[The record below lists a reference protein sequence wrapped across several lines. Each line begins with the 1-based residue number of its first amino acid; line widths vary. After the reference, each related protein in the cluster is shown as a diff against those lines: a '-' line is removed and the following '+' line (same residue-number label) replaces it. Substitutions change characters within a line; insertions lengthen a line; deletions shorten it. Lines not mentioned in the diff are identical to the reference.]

1 MEWTSGRDCCMAP
14 PGNQDSANLRS
25 SAGTDAIS
33 RETAALAARIGG
45 EARRMEPDFLRLTS
59 GLANLHG
66 KLSALSRSGGEL
78 ATEVAERLQ
87 AIRSN
92 DVSRLV
98 QGSYDALQESLAS
111 SNRRLVELDANS
123 AALAALQNAGR
134 RLKGVATQLGVTRLG
149 FSIECARLPSQEDSF
164 QDFIGQ
170 LVALEKAVAQ
180 LGVQVTQQAATARTE
195 QTASSSRIR
204 GALTE
209 LGRLT
214 DNCAAVA
221 AAAGRG
227 LDGLLVGCGTMAEG
241 VTRCVRAIDEHAGQ
255 LVYFLQFGDIVRQ
268 KLEHVAAALS
278 AAAGSPA
285 AMRRMLAVQ
294 TAQLAAVTGEIESAR
309 SKLDAAFVGLG
320 RTTDQL
326 VQLLGSLQSQPAA
339 GTGATVTIGGLTEE
353 LRGMHRLRQ
362 RADELGNGSAL
373 AAAQAAEIAARM
385 ADHIESLGETNARM
399 HLMALNAIVNT
410 SRLGSSAAALGVLSI
425 QVHEVARE
433 SSVIVGEVLPLL
445 DRVRRSSQAMGEGAP
460 TGAAA
465 PLLAA
470 ADIDGGLDRL
480 EQLTARVGDCT
491 ARLPELNAEQQQ
503 LLAVARAD
511 VGFLDGLSTSLDRA
525 RSELVRLRDA
535 LAAVPG
541 AVGGEA
547 EEAEAFAA
555 YTMESEREIHRAVT
569 GGAAASAGAGLA
581 VAAAGGDLGDNI
593 ELF

>member
-1 MEWTSGRDCCMAP
+1 MAQ
-14 PGNQDSANLRS
+14 PGNQDSANPRS
-25 SAGTDAIS
+25 NAGAEAVA
-33 RETAALAARIGG
+33 REIAALAARIEG

-98 QGSYDALQESLAS
+98 QGSYDALQQSLAS

-149 FSIECARLPSQEDSF
+149 FSIECALLPSQEDSF

-180 LGVQVTQQAATARTE
+180 LGVQVTQQAATARSE

-204 GALTE
+204 SALTE

-214 DNCAAVA
+214 ENCAAVA

-241 VTRCVRAIDEHAGQ
+241 VTECVRSIDDHAGQ

-268 KLEHVAAALS
+268 KLEHVAAALV
-278 AAAGSPA
+278 AASGSPA
-285 AMRRMLAVQ
+285 ALRRLLAVQ
-294 TAQLAAVTGEIESAR
+294 TAQLAAVTGEIDSAR

-320 RTTDQL
+320 RTTDRL
-326 VQLLGSLQSQPAA
+326 VQLLGSLQSRPDA
-339 GTGATVTIGGLTEE
+339 GATATIGRLTEE

-362 RADELGNGSAL
+362 RADELGNGSTL

-445 DRVRRSSQAMGEGAP
+445 DRVRRGSQAMGDSAAAP
-460 TGAAA
+460 GAAA

-480 EQLTARVGDCT
+480 EQLATRVAASTAQ
-491 ARLPELNAEQQQ
+491 LPALNAEQQQ
-503 LLAVARAD
+503 LLTVARAD
-511 VGFLDGLSTSLDRA
+511 VGFLDGLSTGLDRA
-525 RSELVRLRDA
+525 RGDLVRLREL
-535 LAAVPG
+535 LAAAPG
-541 AVGGEA
+541 ADGGEA

-569 GGAAASAGAGLA
+569 GGAPAAAGAGLA
-581 VAAAGGDLGDNI
+581 VAAAGSDLGDNI